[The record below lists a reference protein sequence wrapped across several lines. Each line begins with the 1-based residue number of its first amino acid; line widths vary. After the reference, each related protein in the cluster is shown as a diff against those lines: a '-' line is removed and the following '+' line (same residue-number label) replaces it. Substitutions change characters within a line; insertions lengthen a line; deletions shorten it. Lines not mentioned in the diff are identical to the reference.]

1 MSAVT
6 AAVVKA
12 PWPLARSAQAAVAV
26 TALADVYRAVTLRA
40 HRLDPQETP
49 LSVSGRV
56 STLFVYVSLATVVL
70 FLMWFS
76 RCRRNARLLSP
87 EPLAGSPAWAV
98 FAWLIPVVNF
108 WAPRG
113 LVLDVHGASGP
124 GAAEGRDRA
133 LVNIW
138 WAAWVG
144 HALVGAVGMGVAGG
158 TSLAVLLVTE
168 FLELA
173 AGALAIA
180 VIQRVTARQSAAL
193 AGTGPLPGAAVLPRV
208 S

>member
-1 MSAVT
+1 MST
-6 AAVVKA
+6 ASVKA
-12 PWPLARSAQAAVAV
+12 PWSLARSAQVAVAV

-40 HRLDPQETP
+40 HQLDPQQTP
-49 LSVSGRV
+49 LSASGRA
-56 STLFVYVSLATVVL
+56 SMLYVNASLATVVL
-70 FLMWFS
+70 FLLWFS

-87 EPLAGSPAWAV
+87 KPLAGSAAWAV

-113 LVLDVHGASGP
+113 LVLDVHRASGP
-124 GAAEGRDRA
+124 GAADGRDRA

-138 WAAWVG
+138 WAVWVG
-144 HALVGAVGMGVAGG
+144 HALVAAVAVQVADG
-158 TSLAVLLVTE
+158 TSLALLLVAE

-193 AGTGPLPGAAVLPRV
+193 EATGPLPDAAVLPHL

>member
-1 MSAVT
+1 VSA
-6 AAVVKA
+6 AAVKA
-12 PWPLARSAQAAVAV
+12 PWPLARSAQVAVAV
-26 TALADVYRAVTLRA
+26 AALVDVYRALTLRA
-40 HRLDPQETP
+40 HQLDPQGTP

-56 STLFVYVSLATVVL
+56 SMAYVYVSMATVVL
-70 FLMWFS
+70 FLVWFS

-87 EPLAGSPAWAV
+87 KPLAGSPAWAV

-113 LVLDVHGASGP
+113 LVLAVHGASGP

-144 HALVGAVGMGVAGG
+144 HALVGTVAMQVADG
-158 TSLAVLLVTE
+158 TSLVLLLVAE

-193 AGTGPLPGAAVLPRV
+193 EATRPLPGAAVLPRV